1 VALRRPNP
9 VAIAA
14 AAVAFLATVAALTV
28 LNGRPSLPQA
38 AGGSPAAGRSSA
50 ERIRALE
57 AEVRRRPERTAAY
70 DLLGEAYLQ
79 RARETGNSVLQGRA
93 ERAFELA
100 LGRNPRDAAALTGMG
115 AVAASRHDFLTALD
129 YGRRARLAAPHVV
142 RPYGVVVDSLIEL
155 GRYRAAGRALQRMV
169 DLKPNL
175 ASYARVSYY
184 RQLHGDLAG
193 AVAAMSSAAS
203 AGGEAPEQVAYV
215 QTLTGDLQ
223 LERGHMHAAAA
234 AFRLA
239 LARLPGY
246 VDARFG
252 LGRAEVRTGNLAAAR
267 RRLAGVVA
275 DRPDADHL
283 ALLAE
288 VELRLGR
295 RGRARRNLARARAT
309 EAAALRAGARPDA
322 GAVLLEA
329 DHGSAA
335 RAVRLGRRMWRAAPS
350 VTSADALG
358 WALTRAD
365 RPVEGL
371 AYSRRA
377 LALGSR
383 YASFHYHAAVAA
395 RAAGRPAIARR
406 HLTRAREIDPAF
418 SLPSGT
424 RAGRA

>member
-1 VALRRPNP
+1 MALRRPNP

-14 AAVAFLATVAALTV
+14 AAVAFLATVAALTL
-28 LNGRPSLPQA
+28 LNGRPSLQQA

-79 RARETGNSVLQGRA
+79 RARETGNSLLQGRA

-100 LGRNPRDAAALTGMG
+100 LARNPRDAAALTGMG
-115 AVAASRHDFLTALD
+115 VVAASRHDFLTALD
-129 YGRRARLAAPHVV
+129 YGRRARHAAPHVV

-155 GRYRAAGRALQRMV
+155 GRYREAGRALQRMV

-223 LERGHMHAAAA
+223 LERGDTHAATA

-252 LGRAEVRTGNLAAAR
+252 LARAEVRTGNLAAAR

-295 RGRARRNLARARAT
+295 GDQARRNLARARAT
-309 EAAALRAGARPDA
+309 EAAALSAGARPDA

-358 WALTRAD
+358 WALTRAG

-377 LALGSR
+377 LVLGSR

-395 RAAGRPAIARR
+395 RADGRPAIARR
-406 HLTRAREIDPAF
+406 HLARAREIDPAF

-424 RAGRA
+424 RAARA

>member
-1 VALRRPNP
+1 VALPRLNP
-9 VAIAA
+9 LAVAA
-14 AAVAFLATVAALTV
+14 AAVAFLATAAVLSL
-28 LNGRPSLPQA
+28 LNGSAPLPQA
-38 AGGSPAAGRSSA
+38 AGGEAVAGRSSG

-57 AEVRRRPERTAAY
+57 AEVRRRPERTTAY

-79 RARETGNSVLQGRA
+79 RSRETGDPAFQGRA

-100 LGRNPRDAAALTGMG
+100 LARDAGDAAALAGLG
-115 AVAASRHDFLTALD
+115 AVAASRHDFRTALG
-129 YGRRARLAAPHVV
+129 YGRRAQRAAPGLV

-155 GRYRAAGRALQRMV
+155 GRYEAAGRVLQRMV

-184 RQLHGDLAG
+184 RELHGDLAG
-193 AVAAMSSAAS
+193 SVQAMALAAS
-203 AGGEAPEQVAYV
+203 AGGEAAEQVAYV

-223 LERGHMHAAAA
+223 LDRGATQAATAA
-234 AFRLA
+234 YRLA

-252 LGRAEVRTGNLAAAR
+252 LARAQVRDGDLTAAR

-295 RGRARRNLARARAT
+295 QAEARSLLSRARAT
-309 EAAALRAGARPDA
+309 EAAALRAGAKPDA

-329 DHGSAA
+329 DHGSPA

-358 WALTRAD
+358 WALTRAGN
-365 RPVEGL
+365 PVAGL
-371 AYSRRA
+371 AYARRA

-383 YASFHYHAAVAA
+383 YASFHHHAAVAA
-395 RAAGRPAIARR
+395 RRAGRPALGRR
-406 HLTRAREIDPAF
+406 LLARAREIDPGF

-424 RAGRA
+424 RAARG